1 MAIKLH
7 AGHMPTEHAKGFSI
21 AEGDVMHRSRNNFA
35 DDFPDPLNPQFSG
48 GRFSLYFGRKVISW
62 RARWDRIRAQQPI
75 RISATTMV
83 DIATQIN
90 HIKNI
95 TSLFSHEWPAS
106 FVCSSSADAPDGACW
121 GDQRRAADRGTLKR
135 LTDFIR
141 AEIGETPARQESRT
155 RWGRWGNARSR

>member
-1 MAIKLH
+1 
-7 AGHMPTEHAKGFSI
+7 MPTEHAKGFSI
-21 AEGDVMHRSRNNFA
+21 AEGGVMHKSRNNFA

-75 RISATTMV
+75 RISATTIV
-83 DIATQIN
+83 DIVTQIN

-106 FVCSSSADAPDGACW
+106 FVCSSSLMHPMGRAGAINDGLLTAERSSASSISSVLKSVRR
-121 GDQRRAADRGTLKR
+121 RRAKS
-135 LTDFIR
+135 R
-141 AEIGETPARQESRT
+141 ARVGEVGQCPIKVMQ
-155 RWGRWGNARSR
+155 